1 MEKKDW
7 QLDWP
12 LIGQDKVISFLE
24 KSILADKV
32 AQTYIFSGP
41 KDLGKSSLALAF
53 ARNLWKKDLGE
64 KGETLNL
71 DSLNSDVYIL
81 EKPEDKKNI
90 GIDQV
95 RDFIERLS
103 LSSFFNS
110 YKIGIIKDAQLL
122 RPDAQN
128 ALLKTLEEPRE
139 KVIIILLIDNPQS
152 LLQTL
157 TSRSQI
163 LYFYPV
169 SKEIVHNYLLAN
181 LDVNRSLV
189 KDLAAAAAG
198 RPLRA
203 LKWAEDESLYQELV
217 LKTDKAF
224 EFINR
229 DLSAKLNMIKEL
241 FGEKPESD
249 LVLEYIEQWEL
260 LWRDAML
267 LSLGLNEQLSYP
279 NYLSEWRENMA
290 ASGVEAYHEQALK
303 ALKSLKEARIF
314 LKGSINLKNIL
325 ENLAIHF

>member
-1 MEKKDW
+1 MVINKW

-53 ARNLWKKDLGE
+53 ARNLWQKDLGD

-71 DSLNSDVYIL
+71 DNLNSDVYIL
-81 EKPEDKKNI
+81 EKSEDKKNI

-95 RDFIERLS
+95 RDFIERLG

-122 RPDAQN
+122 RPDAQS

-139 KVIIILLIDNPQS
+139 KVIIILLTDSPQS
-152 LLQTL
+152 LLQTI
-157 TSRSQI
+157 TSRSQV

-169 SKEIVHNYLLAN
+169 STDIVYNYLLAS
-181 LDVNRSLV
+181 LDVNRSLA

-203 LKWAEDESLYQELV
+203 LKWAEDNSLYQELV
-217 LKTDKAF
+217 FKVDQAF

-241 FGEKPESD
+241 FGEKPEST
-249 LVLEYIEQWEL
+249 LVLDYIEQWEL
-260 LWRDAML
+260 LWRDALL
-267 LSLGLNEQLSYP
+267 LSLGLNEELSYP
-279 NYLSEWRENMA
+279 NYLNQWREKIKVIGADVFQRQAVN
-290 ASGVEAYHEQALK
+290 ALK
-303 ALKSLKEARIF
+303 RLQESRVF
-314 LKGSINLKNIL
+314 FQGSINLKTIL